1 MIRIMSNKTKYHL
14 FVDSQITL
22 VPYYPN
28 YATTLRWY
36 QDKTLCKQVD
46 DREEP
51 YDLDRLK
58 RMYRYLDQHGDLF
71 YIKYTNRLCGDV
83 CLQDNGEI
91 NIVITKPY
99 QNRHIGR
106 RVINA
111 LIQLAKVQNR
121 REIHA
126 RIYPFNTQ
134 SIRMF
139 ESVGFIKTA
148 DEWYVYPIS

>member
-1 MIRIMSNKTKYHL
+1 MAIKTKSRIT
-14 FVDSQITL
+14 VDPQITL

-28 YATTLRWY
+28 YATTLPWY

-58 RMYRYLDQHGDLF
+58 RMYRYLDHHGDLF
-71 YIKYTNRLCGDV
+71 YIKYNNRLCGDV

-91 NIVITKPY
+91 NIVITQPY

-106 RVINA
+106 RVIHA
-111 LIQLAKVQNR
+111 LIQLAITQNR
-121 REIHA
+121 TKVYA
-126 RIYPFNTQ
+126 RIYPFNMQ

-139 ESVGFIKTA
+139 ESAGFIKA
-148 DEWYVYPIS
+148 EHDFYEYRIF